1 MRPSP
6 SSFAALWSPFP
17 DGGRGSEGSEGG
29 GAWYGYVSQQALLY
43 IYIYIYIYII
53 WVRLSS
59 SLTSS
64 VFQARIRFNYIQFSH
79 SSFKKPK

>member
-43 IYIYIYIYII
+43 IYIYIYNMGTSP
-53 WVRLSS
+53 R

-64 VFQARIRFNYIQFSH
+64 VFQTRIRFNYIQFSH
-79 SSFKKPK
+79 SSYLK

>member
-43 IYIYIYIYII
+43 IYIYII
-53 WVRLSS
+53 WVRLPEA
-59 SLTSS
+59 LL
-64 VFQARIRFNYIQFSH
+64 VV
-79 SSFKKPK
+79 SFKREFDSTTFNSHTAAI